1 MLQGKV
7 RAALQIP
14 TDEVK
19 GGPLHMDAQVSTDG
33 ETNTTVRD
41 ELLKKHPPG
50 QPVNPKVLLP
60 LPNFMPVTH
69 PVVFDCLDGS
79 TIRSTSLHTHSSAGP
94 SGIDAV
100 G

>member
-1 MLQGKV
+1 MPVHQTNATGEGQSSPTNLQ
-7 RAALQIP
+7 
-14 TDEVK
+14 DEVK
-19 GGPLHMDAQVSTDG
+19 GGPLRMDAQVSTDG

-41 ELLKKHPPG
+41 ELLKKLPPG

-79 TIRSTSLHTHSSAGP
+79 TIHS
-94 SGIDAV
+94 
-100 G
+100 